1 MSSPTQDIQEI
12 LITEEQLKEKVK
24 ELGQIITKDYQG
36 KDLVLLGVLKG
47 AIMFMADL
55 SRAIDLPLSIDFMAV
70 SSYGSSTQ
78 SSGIVKI
85 IKDHDINI
93 EGKDVLIVEDIIDS
107 GLTLSYL
114 RKTLL
119 ERKPR
124 SLKICT
130 ILDKPERREADV
142 KVDYCGFKIPDKFV
156 VGYGL
161 DFDEK
166 YRNLPFIGVL
176 KPELYKWFGF
186 LKEIWYYRL
195 KVVGLVW
202 RRGLIWTIITK

>member
-1 MSSPTQDIQEI
+1 MPSPMEDIEEI
-12 LITEEQLKEKVK
+12 LITEEQLKAKVK
-24 ELGQIITKDYQG
+24 ELGEMITRDYEG
-36 KDLVLLGVLKG
+36 KDLVLIGVLKG
-47 AIMFMADL
+47 AIMFMSDL

-70 SSYGSSTQ
+70 SSYGSSTK

-85 IKDHDINI
+85 IKDHDIDI

-107 GLTLSYL
+107 GLTLAYL
-114 RKTLL
+114 RETLL
-119 ERKPR
+119 GRKPR

-130 ILDKPERREADV
+130 ILDKPERREANV

-161 DFDEK
+161 DYAEK

-176 KPELYKWFGF
+176 KPELYK
-186 LKEIWYYRL
+186 
-195 KVVGLVW
+195 
-202 RRGLIWTIITK
+202 

>member
-1 MSSPTQDIQEI
+1 MENLAKDIDEI
-12 LITEEQLKEKVK
+12 LITEEELKGKIK
-24 ELGQIITKDYQG
+24 ELGSQITKDYEG
-36 KDLVLLGVLKG
+36 KKLMLVGVLKG
-47 AIMFMADL
+47 AVMFMADL
-55 SRAIDLPLSIDFMAV
+55 SRCIDLPLSLDFMAV
-70 SSYGSSTQ
+70 SSYGSSTH

-85 IKDHDINI
+85 IKDLDISI

-119 ERKPR
+119 GRKPN

-142 KVDYCGFKIPDKFV
+142 KVDYVGFKIPDKFV

-176 KPELYKWFGF
+176 KPELYS
-186 LKEIWYYRL
+186 
-195 KVVGLVW
+195 
-202 RRGLIWTIITK
+202 

>member
-1 MSSPTQDIQEI
+1 MSSPTEDIQEI
-12 LITEEQLKEKVK
+12 LITEDQLKEKIV
-24 ELGQIITKDYQG
+24 ELGREITKDYEG
-36 KDLVLLGVLKG
+36 KNLILIGVLKG
-47 AIMFMADL
+47 AVMFMADL
-55 SRAIDLPLSIDFMAV
+55 ARAIDLPLSIDFMAV
-70 SSYGSSTQ
+70 SSYGNSTR

-85 IKDHDINI
+85 IKDLDINI

-114 RKTLL
+114 KETLL
-119 ERKPR
+119 GRKPK

-142 KVDYCGFKIPDKFV
+142 KVDYRGFEIPDKFV

-161 DFDEK
+161 DFGEK

-176 KPELYKWFGF
+176 KTELY
-186 LKEIWYYRL
+186 
-195 KVVGLVW
+195 
-202 RRGLIWTIITK
+202 T

>member
-130 ILDKPERREADV
+130 ILDKPERRETDV

-176 KPELYKWFGF
+176 KPELYK
-186 LKEIWYYRL
+186 
-195 KVVGLVW
+195 
-202 RRGLIWTIITK
+202 

>member
-1 MSSPTQDIQEI
+1 LNILKNERGGSFMPSPMEDIEEI
-12 LITEEQLKEKVK
+12 LITEEQLKAKVK
-24 ELGQIITKDYQG
+24 ELGEMITRDYEG
-36 KDLVLLGVLKG
+36 KDLVLIGVLKG
-47 AIMFMADL
+47 AIMFMSDL

-70 SSYGSSTQ
+70 SSYGSSTK

-85 IKDHDINI
+85 IKDHDIDI

-107 GLTLSYL
+107 GLTLAYL
-114 RKTLL
+114 RETLL
-119 ERKPR
+119 GRKPR

-161 DFDEK
+161 DYAEK

-176 KPELYKWFGF
+176 KPELYK
-186 LKEIWYYRL
+186 
-195 KVVGLVW
+195 
-202 RRGLIWTIITK
+202 

>member
-78 SSGIVKI
+78 SSGIVK
-85 IKDHDINI
+85 
-93 EGKDVLIVEDIIDS
+93 
-107 GLTLSYL
+107 
-114 RKTLL
+114 
-119 ERKPR
+119 
-124 SLKICT
+124 
-130 ILDKPERREADV
+130 
-142 KVDYCGFKIPDKFV
+142 
-156 VGYGL
+156 
-161 DFDEK
+161 
-166 YRNLPFIGVL
+166 
-176 KPELYKWFGF
+176 
-186 LKEIWYYRL
+186 
-195 KVVGLVW
+195 
-202 RRGLIWTIITK
+202 

>member
-1 MSSPTQDIQEI
+1 MSSITQDIQEI
-12 LITEEQLKEKVK
+12 LITEQQLKEKVK
-24 ELGQIITKDYQG
+24 ELGRMITKDYQG

-70 SSYGSSTQ
+70 SSYGSSTR

-114 RKTLL
+114 RETLL
-119 ERKPR
+119 GRKPR

-166 YRNLPFIGVL
+166 YRNLPFIG
-176 KPELYKWFGF
+176 F
-186 LKEIWYYRL
+186 
-195 KVVGLVW
+195 
-202 RRGLIWTIITK
+202 

>member
-1 MSSPTQDIQEI
+1 MTNLSEDIEEILLTEQEI
-12 LITEEQLKEKVK
+12 KEKTV
-24 ELGQIITKDYQG
+24 ELGKVITRDYEG
-36 KDLVLLGVLKG
+36 KNLILVGVLKG
-47 AIMFMADL
+47 ALMFMADL
-55 SRAIDLPLSIDFMAV
+55 SRSIDLPLSIDFMAV
-70 SSYGSSTQ
+70 SSYGSSTH

-85 IKDHDINI
+85 IKDLDINI

-114 RKTLL
+114 SKTLL
-119 ERKPR
+119 GRKPN

-130 ILDKPERREADV
+130 ILDKPERRESDV

-176 KPELYKWFGF
+176 KRELY
-186 LKEIWYYRL
+186 
-195 KVVGLVW
+195 
-202 RRGLIWTIITK
+202 T

>member
-1 MSSPTQDIQEI
+1 MSSITQDIQEI
-12 LITEEQLKEKVK
+12 LITEQQLKEKVK
-24 ELGQIITKDYQG
+24 ELGRMITKDYQG

-70 SSYGSSTQ
+70 SSYGSSTR

-114 RKTLL
+114 RETLL
-119 ERKPR
+119 GRKPR

-176 KPELYKWFGF
+176 KPELYK
-186 LKEIWYYRL
+186 
-195 KVVGLVW
+195 
-202 RRGLIWTIITK
+202 

>member
-1 MSSPTQDIQEI
+1 MASLIEDIQEI
-12 LITEEQLKEKVK
+12 LITEDQLKEKVK
-24 ELGQIITKDYQG
+24 ELGQMITKDYQG
-36 KDLVLLGVLKG
+36 KDLVFIGVLKG
-47 AIMFMADL
+47 AVVFMADL
-55 SRAIDLPLSIDFMAV
+55 SRSIDLPLSVDFMAV
-70 SSYGSSTQ
+70 SSYGSSTR

-114 RKTLL
+114 RETLL
-119 ERKPR
+119 GRKPK
-124 SLKICT
+124 SLRICT
-130 ILDKPERREADV
+130 LLDKPERRETDV

-161 DFDEK
+161 DFNEK

-176 KPELYKWFGF
+176 KPELYK
-186 LKEIWYYRL
+186 
-195 KVVGLVW
+195 
-202 RRGLIWTIITK
+202 